1 MAKKKI
7 STAVAANKSRV
18 AKKSSAAKRVS
29 AKSRAAKKSSALKRV
44 SAKSPAAKQSRVT
57 KYVSTQS
64 RAVKVRMPAKS
75 ILTHVD
81 ARGRA
86 AMVDVGQKDVTAR
99 RAVAEARVMIS
110 TELANRIRKN
120 SLAKGNVLDVARLA
134 GIQAAKR
141 TDELIPLCHS
151 LPLDSIQVRAELRRD
166 HVYIWSEAKV
176 TAKTGVEM
184 EALLAVAIAALTVI
198 DMGKSIDRAM
208 TIQGLRMLEKEG
220 GRSGHFVA
228 GAKSRR

>member
-7 STAVAANKSRV
+7 STAGVANKSRV
-18 AKKSSAAKRVS
+18 AKH
-29 AKSRAAKKSSALKRV
+29 
-44 SAKSPAAKQSRVT
+44 
-57 KYVSTQS
+57 VSTQS
-64 RAVKVRMPAKS
+64 RAVKVRVPAKS

-86 AMVDVGQKDVTAR
+86 AMVDVGKKAVTAR

-110 TELANRIRKN
+110 AELANRIRKN
-120 SLAKGNVLDVARLA
+120 SLAKGNVFDVARLA

-166 HVYIWSEAKV
+166 HVYIWSEVKV

-220 GRSGHFVA
+220 GRSEHFVA
-228 GAKSRR
+228 GANTRAR

>member
-7 STAVAANKSRV
+7 STAGVAKKLRV

-29 AKSRAAKKSSALKRV
+29 AKSAAAKHARV
-44 SAKSPAAKQSRVT
+44 A

-64 RAVKVRMPAKS
+64 RAVKVRVPAKS

-86 AMVDVGQKDVTAR
+86 AMVDVGQKAVTAR

-110 TELANRIRKN
+110 AELANRIRKN
-120 SLAKGNVLDVARLA
+120 SLAKGNVFDVARLA

-228 GAKSRR
+228 GAKARR

>member
-1 MAKKKI
+1 MAKKKR
-7 STAVAANKSRV
+7 STTSV
-18 AKKSSAAKRVS
+18 AKKSNAMK
-29 AKSRAAKKSSALKRV
+29 RAAVQARATKKSGAMQLGDVR
-44 SAKSPAAKQSRVT
+44 R
-57 KYVSTQS
+57 
-64 RAVKVRMPAKS
+64 KVNARTTVQKL
-75 ILTHVD
+75 LTHVD

-86 AMVDVGQKDVTAR
+86 AMVDVGQKAVTAR

-110 TELANRIRKN
+110 TELAHRIRKN

-220 GRSGHFVA
+220 GRSGHFMA

>member
-7 STAVAANKSRV
+7 STAGVSNKSRV

-29 AKSRAAKKSSALKRV
+29 AKSRAVKKSSALKRV
-44 SAKSPAAKQSRVT
+44 SAKSPAAKQSGVT

-64 RAVKVRMPAKS
+64 RAVKVRVPAKS

-81 ARGRA
+81 AHGRA
-86 AMVDVGQKDVTAR
+86 AMVDVGEKAVTAR
-99 RAVAEARVMIS
+99 RAVAEAHVMIS
-110 TELANRIRKN
+110 PELANRIRKN

-208 TIQGLRMLEKEG
+208 TIQGLRMLEKAG

-228 GAKSRR
+228 GAKARR

>member
-1 MAKKKI
+1 MAKKKR
-7 STAVAANKSRV
+7 STTSVVKKSRV
-18 AKKSSAAKRVS
+18 AKRVS
-29 AKSRAAKKSSALKRV
+29 A
-44 SAKSPAAKQSRVT
+44 QSRT
-57 KYVSTQS
+57 
-64 RAVKVRMPAKS
+64 VKVRVPAKS

-81 ARGRA
+81 VRGRA
-86 AMVDVGQKDVTAR
+86 AMVDVGQKAVTAR

-110 TELANRIRKN
+110 AELANRIRKN

-228 GAKSRR
+228 GKVTRLQPRARQ

>member
-1 MAKKKI
+1 MAKNKKTTT
-7 STAVAANKSRV
+7 SV
-18 AKKSSAAKRVS
+18 AKKSNAMKRAAVQ
-29 AKSRAAKKSSALKRV
+29 ARAAKKSGALQLGGVRNKVYAR
-44 SAKSPAAKQSRVT
+44 AAAHQ
-57 KYVSTQS
+57 
-64 RAVKVRMPAKS
+64 M
-75 ILTHVD
+75 LTHVD

-86 AMVDVGQKDVTAR
+86 AMVDVGQKAMTAR

-110 TELANRIRKN
+110 AELAHRIRKN

-228 GAKSRR
+228 GAKARR

>member
-1 MAKKKI
+1 MAKKKR
-7 STAVAANKSRV
+7 STTSVAKKSRV
-18 AKKSSAAKRVS
+18 AKRVS
-29 AKSRAAKKSSALKRV
+29 AVSRAVKKSRALKRV
-44 SAKSPAAKQSRVT
+44 SKKSPAAKQSRLA
-57 KYVSTQS
+57 KHVSTQS
-64 RAVKVRMPAKS
+64 RAVKVRMPAKG

-86 AMVDVGQKDVTAR
+86 AMVDVGQKAVTAR

-110 TELANRIRKN
+110 AELANRIRKN

-228 GAKSRR
+228 GKVTRSQSRARQ

>member
-7 STAVAANKSRV
+7 STAGVAKKSRV
-18 AKKSSAAKRVS
+18 A
-29 AKSRAAKKSSALKRV
+29 
-44 SAKSPAAKQSRVT
+44 

-64 RAVKVRMPAKS
+64 RAVKVRVPAKS

-81 ARGRA
+81 AHGRA

-110 TELANRIRKN
+110 PALAQRIRKN

-228 GAKSRR
+228 GAKARR

>member
-7 STAVAANKSRV
+7 STAGVAKKSRL

-29 AKSRAAKKSSALKRV
+29 AKSSVAKKSSALKHVVDRGVAKARV
-44 SAKSPAAKQSRVT
+44 AAKSN
-57 KYVSTQS
+57 
-64 RAVKVRMPAKS
+64 
-75 ILTHVD
+75 LTHVD

-86 AMVDVGQKDVTAR
+86 AMVDVGEKAVTAR

-110 TELANRIRKN
+110 PALAQRIRKN

-208 TIQGLRMLEKEG
+208 TIEGLRMLEKEG

-228 GAKSRR
+228 GAKARR

>member
-7 STAVAANKSRV
+7 FTADVVKKSRV

-29 AKSRAAKKSSALKRV
+29 AKSSVAKKSSALKRV
-44 SAKSPAAKQSRVT
+44 VARGAAKARV
-57 KYVSTQS
+57 
-64 RAVKVRMPAKS
+64 PAKS

-86 AMVDVGQKDVTAR
+86 AMVDVGEKAVTAR

-110 TELANRIRKN
+110 PALAQRIRKN

-228 GAKSRR
+228 GANTRAR

>member
-7 STAVAANKSRV
+7 FTAGVVNKSRA

-29 AKSRAAKKSSALKRV
+29 AKSSVAKKSSALKHVVDRGVAKARV
-44 SAKSPAAKQSRVT
+44 A
-57 KYVSTQS
+57 
-64 RAVKVRMPAKS
+64 AKS

-86 AMVDVGQKDVTAR
+86 AMVDVGEKAVTAR

-110 TELANRIRKN
+110 PALAQRIRKN

-208 TIQGLRMLEKEG
+208 TVEGLRMLEKEG

-228 GAKSRR
+228 GAKARR

>member
-7 STAVAANKSRV
+7 FTADVVKKSRV
-18 AKKSSAAKRVS
+18 AKKSSA
-29 AKSRAAKKSSALKRV
+29 LKRV
-44 SAKSPAAKQSRVT
+44 VARGAAKARV
-57 KYVSTQS
+57 
-64 RAVKVRMPAKS
+64 PAKS
-75 ILTHVD
+75 NLTHVD
-81 ARGRA
+81 AHGRA
-86 AMVDVGQKDVTAR
+86 AMVDVGEKAVTAR

-110 TELANRIRKN
+110 PALAQRIRKN

-208 TIQGLRMLEKEG
+208 TIEGLRMLEKEG

>member
-1 MAKKKI
+1 MAKKKRSI
-7 STAVAANKSRV
+7 TSV
-18 AKKSSAAKRVS
+18 AKKSNAMK
-29 AKSRAAKKSSALKRV
+29 RAAVQARATKKSGALRLGGV
-44 SAKSPAAKQSRVT
+44 R
-57 KYVSTQS
+57 
-64 RAVKVRMPAKS
+64 RKVNARTTAHKM
-75 ILTHVD
+75 LTHVD

-86 AMVDVGQKDVTAR
+86 AMVDVGQKAVTAR

-110 TELANRIRKN
+110 AELAHRIRKN

-228 GAKSRR
+228 GAKARR

>member
-7 STAVAANKSRV
+7 FTAGVVKKSRV
-18 AKKSSAAKRVS
+18 AKKSSTAKRVS
-29 AKSRAAKKSSALKRV
+29 AKSSVAKKSSALKRV
-44 SAKSPAAKQSRVT
+44 VARGAAKARV
-57 KYVSTQS
+57 
-64 RAVKVRMPAKS
+64 PAKS

-86 AMVDVGQKDVTAR
+86 AMVDVGEKAVTAR

-110 TELANRIRKN
+110 PALAQRIRKN

-208 TIQGLRMLEKEG
+208 TIEGLRMLEKEG

-228 GAKSRR
+228 GAQARR

>member
-7 STAVAANKSRV
+7 FTAGVAKKSRV
-18 AKKSSAAKRVS
+18 AKKSST
-29 AKSRAAKKSSALKRV
+29 LKRV
-44 SAKSPAAKQSRVT
+44 VARGAAKARV
-57 KYVSTQS
+57 
-64 RAVKVRMPAKS
+64 PAKS

-86 AMVDVGQKDVTAR
+86 AMVDVGEKAVTAR

-110 TELANRIRKN
+110 PALAQRIRKN

-208 TIQGLRMLEKEG
+208 TIEGLRMLEKEG

-228 GAKSRR
+228 GAKARR

>member
-1 MAKKKI
+1 MAKKKR
-7 STAVAANKSRV
+7 STTSV
-18 AKKSSAAKRVS
+18 AKKSNAMKRV
-29 AKSRAAKKSSALKRV
+29 AVQARAAKKSGALQLGGVRSKV
-44 SAKSPAAKQSRVT
+44 NT
-57 KYVSTQS
+57 
-64 RAVKVRMPAKS
+64 RATAHQM
-75 ILTHVD
+75 LTHVD

-86 AMVDVGQKDVTAR
+86 AMVDVGQKAVTAR

-110 TELANRIRKN
+110 AELANRIRKN

-228 GAKSRR
+228 GKVTRLQPRARQ

>member
-7 STAVAANKSRV
+7 FTAGVVKKLRVAAKSN
-18 AKKSSAAKRVS
+18 
-29 AKSRAAKKSSALKRV
+29 
-44 SAKSPAAKQSRVT
+44 
-57 KYVSTQS
+57 
-64 RAVKVRMPAKS
+64 
-75 ILTHVD
+75 LTHVD

-86 AMVDVGQKDVTAR
+86 AMVDIGEKAVTAR

-110 TELANRIRKN
+110 PALAQRIRKN

-228 GAKSRR
+228 GAKARR

>member
-1 MAKKKI
+1 MAKKKKF
-7 STAVAANKSRV
+7 TTDVANKSRP
-18 AKKSSAAKRVS
+18 
-29 AKSRAAKKSSALKRV
+29 LKRV
-44 SAKSPAAKQSRVT
+44 T
-57 KYVSTQS
+57 TQV
-64 RAVKVRMPAKS
+64 RATAHKM
-75 ILTHVD
+75 LTHVN
-81 ARGRA
+81 ASGRA

-110 TELANRIRKN
+110 PELANRIRKN

-228 GAKSRR
+228 GAKARR

>member
-7 STAVAANKSRV
+7 STAGVAKKLRV

-29 AKSRAAKKSSALKRV
+29 AKSAAAKHARV
-44 SAKSPAAKQSRVT
+44 A

-64 RAVKVRMPAKS
+64 RAVKVRVPAKS

-86 AMVDVGQKDVTAR
+86 AMVDVGKKAVTAR

-110 TELANRIRKN
+110 AELANRIRKN

-220 GRSGHFVA
+220 GRSGHFEA
-228 GAKSRR
+228 GTKARR

>member
-1 MAKKKI
+1 MAKKKK
-7 STAVAANKSRV
+7 STTGV
-18 AKKSSAAKRVS
+18 AKKSRVPKKR
-29 AKSRAAKKSSALKRV
+29 
-44 SAKSPAAKQSRVT
+44 
-57 KYVSTQS
+57 
-64 RAVKVRMPAKS
+64 
-75 ILTHVD
+75 IFTHVD
-81 ARGRA
+81 AHGRA
-86 AMVDVGQKDVTAR
+86 AMVDVGEKAVTAR

-110 TELANRIRKN
+110 PELANRIRKN

-220 GRSGHFVA
+220 GRSGYFVA
-228 GAKSRR
+228 GAKARR

>member
-7 STAVAANKSRV
+7 STTGVAKKSRV

-29 AKSRAAKKSSALKRV
+29 AKSSVAKKSSALKHVVDRGV
-44 SAKSPAAKQSRVT
+44 AKALV
-57 KYVSTQS
+57 
-64 RAVKVRMPAKS
+64 PAKS

-86 AMVDVGQKDVTAR
+86 AMVDVGEKAVTAR

-110 TELANRIRKN
+110 PALAQRIRKN

-208 TIQGLRMLEKEG
+208 TIEGLRMLEKEG

-228 GAKSRR
+228 GAKARR

>member
-1 MAKKKI
+1 MAKKNI
-7 STAVAANKSRV
+7 SATGV
-18 AKKSSAAKRVS
+18 AKKSGAMKRVLVQ
-29 AKSRAAKKSSALKRV
+29 ARAAKIVGAKKHGGVRGK
-44 SAKSPAAKQSRVT
+44 AKSPAS
-57 KYVSTQS
+57 
-64 RAVKVRMPAKS
+64 AKS

-86 AMVDVGQKDVTAR
+86 AMVDVGEKAVTAR
-99 RAVAEARVMIS
+99 RAVAEACVMIS
-110 TELANRIRKN
+110 PALAQRIRKN

-151 LPLDSIQVRAELRRD
+151 LPLDSIQVRIELRRD

-228 GAKSRR
+228 GKATRAQ

>member
-1 MAKKKI
+1 MAKKKK
-7 STAVAANKSRV
+7 STTGV
-18 AKKSSAAKRVS
+18 AKKF
-29 AKSRAAKKSSALKRV
+29 SALKRV
-44 SAKSPAAKQSRVT
+44 TAQGRAAAHKL
-57 KYVSTQS
+57 
-64 RAVKVRMPAKS
+64 
-75 ILTHVD
+75 LTHVD
-81 ARGRA
+81 ASGRA
-86 AMVDVGQKDVTAR
+86 TMVDVGEKAVTAR

-110 TELANRIRKN
+110 AELANRIRKN

-141 TDELIPLCHS
+141 TDDLIPLCHS

-228 GAKSRR
+228 GTKARR

>member
-7 STAVAANKSRV
+7 FTAGVV
-18 AKKSSAAKRVS
+18 
-29 AKSRAAKKSSALKRV
+29 KKSSALKHVLDRDV
-44 SAKSPAAKQSRVT
+44 AKALV
-57 KYVSTQS
+57 
-64 RAVKVRMPAKS
+64 PAKS

-81 ARGRA
+81 AHGRA
-86 AMVDVGQKDVTAR
+86 AMVDVGEKAVTAR

-110 TELANRIRKN
+110 PALAQRIRKN

-208 TIQGLRMLEKEG
+208 TIEGLRMLEKEG

>member
-1 MAKKKI
+1 MAKTKI
-7 STAVAANKSRV
+7 STAGVAKKSRV
-18 AKKSSAAKRVS
+18 AKH
-29 AKSRAAKKSSALKRV
+29 
-44 SAKSPAAKQSRVT
+44 
-57 KYVSTQS
+57 VSTQS
-64 RAVKVRMPAKS
+64 RAVKVRVPAKS

-81 ARGRA
+81 AHGRA
-86 AMVDVGQKDVTAR
+86 AMVDVGEKAVTAR

-110 TELANRIRKN
+110 PELANRIRKN

>member
-7 STAVAANKSRV
+7 FTAGVVKKLRV
-18 AKKSSAAKRVS
+18 A
-29 AKSRAAKKSSALKRV
+29 
-44 SAKSPAAKQSRVT
+44 
-57 KYVSTQS
+57 
-64 RAVKVRMPAKS
+64 AKS

-86 AMVDVGQKDVTAR
+86 AMVDVGEKAVTAR

-110 TELANRIRKN
+110 PALTQRIRKN

-166 HVYIWSEAKV
+166 HIYIWSEAKV

-208 TIQGLRMLEKEG
+208 TIEGLRMLEKEG
-220 GRSGHFVA
+220 GRSGHFCGGCKSAPLKKCITACCDCSIWIDRLA
-228 GAKSRR
+228 GSL

>member
-7 STAVAANKSRV
+7 FTAGVVKKSRV
-18 AKKSSAAKRVS
+18 AKKLSTAKRVS
-29 AKSRAAKKSSALKRV
+29 AKSSVAKKSSALKHVVDRG
-44 SAKSPAAKQSRVT
+44 AAKARV
-57 KYVSTQS
+57 
-64 RAVKVRMPAKS
+64 PAKS

-86 AMVDVGQKDVTAR
+86 AMVDVGEKAVTAR

-110 TELANRIRKN
+110 PALAQRIRKN

-208 TIQGLRMLEKEG
+208 TIEGLRMLEKEG

-228 GAKSRR
+228 GAQARR

>member
-7 STAVAANKSRV
+7 STAGVANKSRV
-18 AKKSSAAKRVS
+18 AKH
-29 AKSRAAKKSSALKRV
+29 
-44 SAKSPAAKQSRVT
+44 
-57 KYVSTQS
+57 VSTQS
-64 RAVKVRMPAKS
+64 RAVKVRVPAKS

-86 AMVDVGQKDVTAR
+86 AMVDVGKKAVTAR

-110 TELANRIRKN
+110 AELANRIRKN
-120 SLAKGNVLDVARLA
+120 SLAKGNVFDVARLA

-166 HVYIWSEAKV
+166 HVYIWSEVKV

-228 GAKSRR
+228 GANTRAR